1 MLTKQI
7 KLATNYWDNETIH
20 ERDIVQFSLE
30 GKTSEQR
37 VKLLILRDLNNLGWN
52 IKFGKKKIEIVPPET
67 YDKDTIRQAMYV
79 KRQEIIN
86 CNRFWI
92 NKHIDI
98 ARANLANGHQVIFS
112 EIDPI
117 IEVCETKK
125 QKDLFRIFRY
135 YWSSPYSDYVGRRIK
150 LIIRDNALP
159 NKPIIGIAALGSP
172 IIHIPD
178 RDQFIGWDKK
188 TRTKNL
194 IYTMDAY
201 VVGALPPY
209 NYLLG
214 GKLISLLLASKEVRK
229 IYSDK
234 YKGKTTII
242 NGREASSLV
251 GIFTTSLYGKSSQY
265 NRLTYQNNLLYQ
277 PIGETKGYGTL
288 HLSKETIQEMVKL
301 LKSKKIYINHRFGD
315 GPSWV
320 MRVISKAGELVG
332 FDQDILLRHS
342 FKRHIYFLPLAKK
355 YHEFLNDK
363 TKTPIYYNYSK
374 KELVAYWKERWLK
387 NRKQRTDIINTV
399 INFNPDDFFI
409 K

>member
-1 MLTKQI
+1 
-7 KLATNYWDNETIH
+7 
-20 ERDIVQFSLE
+20 
-30 GKTSEQR
+30 
-37 VKLLILRDLNNLGWN
+37 
-52 IKFGKKKIEIVPPET
+52 
-67 YDKDTIRQAMYV
+67 
-79 KRQEIIN
+79 
-86 CNRFWI
+86 
-92 NKHIDI
+92 
-98 ARANLANGHQVIFS
+98 
-112 EIDPI
+112 
-117 IEVCETKK
+117 
-125 QKDLFRIFRY
+125 
-135 YWSSPYSDYVGRRIK
+135 
-150 LIIRDNALP
+150 
-159 NKPIIGIAALGSP
+159 
-172 IIHIPD
+172 
-178 RDQFIGWDKK
+178 
-188 TRTKNL
+188 
-194 IYTMDAY
+194 MDAY

-277 PIGETKGYGTL
+277 PIGETKGYGSL

-301 LKSKKIYINHRFGD
+301 LKSKNIYINHRFGD

-320 MRVISKAGELVG
+320 MRVISRAGELVG

-363 TKTPIYYNYSK
+363 TKIPIYYNYSK